1 MKLSLYLDTRH
12 KAALAPLK
20 FAIRHRGSTVFIP
33 TNISLRADQ
42 WDARSLRVVKHPNR
56 AAYNSFLM
64 RRQLDIEDALLS
76 LQNKTLP
83 EIRSLL
89 MAKFYGSEKQPAVN
103 LFKPFFEKTI
113 EAHRTEGTRHLMR
126 STLGALEAWHS
137 SLDSVTFE
145 DVTRQWLDD
154 FMGWCISVRG
164 NKGNTRASHLR
175 MIRLVMNAAI
185 DAGLTN
191 NYPFR
196 RYRIKTEPTAK
207 RSLEPSSLRALWGL
221 QPTDYNT
228 AWALDMWRLIF
239 LLMGINIKDLANL
252 KVSDYS
258 GGRLSYRRAKT
269 GRLYDIKVE
278 PEAAALIERYRS
290 PGGELLLD
298 LLDHFSCVHSA
309 NSRINHHLRALPGYE
324 GLTTYWARHS
334 WATTASV
341 LDIPKETIA
350 AGLGHGGTTVTD
362 IYINFDRSKVDV
374 ANRRI
379 IDFVLSGK

>member
-42 WDARSLRVVKHPNR
+42 WDARSMRVVKHPNR
-56 AAYNSFLM
+56 SAYNSFLM

-83 EIRSLL
+83 EIRSSL
-89 MAKFYGSEKQPAVN
+89 MAQFYGSEKQPAVN

-175 MIRLVMNAAI
+175 MIRLVVNAAI
-185 DAGLTN
+185 DAGLTT

-196 RYRIKTEPTAK
+196 RYRIKTEQTAK
-207 RSLEPSSLRALWGL
+207 RSLEPSSLRALWSL
-221 QPTDYNT
+221 QPADCYT
-228 AWALDMWRLIF
+228 ARALDMWRLIF

-298 LLDHFSCVHSA
+298 LLDRFSCVHSA
-309 NSRINHHLRALPGYE
+309 NSRINHYLRVLPGYE